1 MFSVIGKRLKEERG
15 RLNLTQEK
23 IMELVGVSKPTVIS
37 WEKGNSTLNAN
48 VLAILSQNGFDVLYI
63 ITGTRAGDPK
73 LKPDEAALLDNYRNS
88 SEEGRQAIQATS
100 DLLSQQQK
108 PKTRKIA

>member
-1 MFSVIGKRLKEERG
+1 MIGKRLKEERI
-15 RLNLTQEK
+15 RLGLTQEK
-23 IMELVGVSKPTVIS
+23 IMELAGVSKPTVIS

-63 ITGTRAGDPK
+63 VTGTRTGDPK
-73 LKPDEAALLDNYRNS
+73 LKPDEAALLDNYRHS

-100 DLLSQQQK
+100 DLLSQQQQS
-108 PKTRKIA
+108 RKKGKAA